1 MLNQTH
7 AKYINVCNILKFFL
21 LCVAGKTRTKD
32 KYRIVYSEY
41 QKVEL
46 EKEYLYSKYITI
58 QRKAELAR
66 SIGLSERQVKI
77 WFQNRRAKER
87 KHKRKREEAIAVAA
101 QSTTDLGQDHKDVVP
116 SDHMS
121 LQVHIKAESAPSD
134 MSQHPVTHMHQQV
147 HHAQPHW
154 TLRHLPRKQMW
165 TARAPN
171 DGCSPW

>member
-1 MLNQTH
+1 MLL
-7 AKYINVCNILKFFL
+7 VCVF
-21 LCVAGKTRTKD
+21 VGKTRTKD

-87 KHKRKREEAIAVAA
+87 KQKRKREEGVCNTSGSSDACSSSDMKAEIVTIAP
-101 QSTTDLGQDHKDVVP
+101 QE
-116 SDHMS
+116 
-121 LQVHIKAESAPSD
+121 HIKAESVDA
-134 MSQHPVTHMHQQV
+134 HTA
-147 HHAQPHW
+147 HAQHTQHAQHAQHAQHTQHAQHIPMQH
-154 TLRHLPRKQMW
+154 HH
-165 TARAPN
+165 
-171 DGCSPW
+171 